1 MGYFQITQK
10 PNICKKKD
18 KKEIY
23 LNIKYSVIDL
33 KQLIS
38 LRKNMNDNCSIK
50 VSNLSKKYSGS
61 NSFALNAVNL
71 EIYNGEIFGLLG
83 PNGAGKTTFF
93 SIVSGLLNA
102 TDGVAEIAGYS
113 IRNNIEL
120 IKRKI
125 GVVPQDVALYPTLS
139 GRDNL
144 LFIGR
149 MYGLK
154 GKALK
159 EKVQSCLTKFGF
171 DKNSDEPVKNY
182 SGGMKR
188 RINLIGGIL
197 HDPEILLL
205 DEPTVGM
212 DVQTRTSMMEH
223 LKELNEQNKMT
234 ILYTSHYLEQAELF
248 CKRVAIMD
256 NGKIICLGSPKELI
270 KNENVIDLEAVFL
283 KFTGRKIRD

>member
-1 MGYFQITQK
+1 MKESCIQI
-10 PNICKKKD
+10 
-18 KKEIY
+18 
-23 LNIKYSVIDL
+23 
-33 KQLIS
+33 
-38 LRKNMNDNCSIK
+38 
-50 VSNLSKKYSGS
+50 SNLSKKYPG
-61 NSFALNAVNL
+61 NDSFALKGLDL
-71 EIYNGEIFGLLG
+71 EIFSGEIFGLLG

-93 SIVSGLLNA
+93 SIVCGLLNA
-102 TDGVAEIAGYS
+102 TSGNAVIAGYS
-113 IRNNIEL
+113 INKDIES
-120 IKRKI
+120 IKKII
-125 GVVPQDVALYPTLS
+125 GVVPQDIALYPTLS

-154 GKALK
+154 GKLLK
-159 EKVQSCLTKFGF
+159 ERVQVCLSKFGF

-197 HDPEILLL
+197 HEPEILLL

-223 LKELNEQNKMT
+223 LKELNTHKKMT

-248 CKRVAIMD
+248 CDRVAIMD
-256 NGKIICLGSPKELI
+256 QGQLLCLGSPRELI
-270 KNENVIDLEAVFL
+270 KKENASDLEDLFL

>member
-1 MGYFQITQK
+1 MS
-10 PNICKKKD
+10 
-18 KKEIY
+18 E
-23 LNIKYSVIDL
+23 
-33 KQLIS
+33 
-38 LRKNMNDNCSIK
+38 K
-50 VSNLSKKYSGS
+50 VCIRISNLSKKYNGTDSY
-61 NSFALNAVNL
+61 ALKGVDL

-93 SIVSGLLNA
+93 SIVCGLLNA
-102 TDGVAEIAGYS
+102 TSGTAEIAGYS
-113 IRNNIEL
+113 INKDIES
-120 IKRKI
+120 IKKII
-125 GVVPQDVALYPTLS
+125 GVVPQDIALYPTLS

-154 GKALK
+154 GKILK
-159 EKVQSCLTKFGF
+159 ERVQYCLSKFGF
-171 DKNSDEPVKNY
+171 DKNSNEPVKNY

-197 HDPEILLL
+197 HEPEILLL

-223 LKELNEQNKMT
+223 LKELNIQKKMT

-248 CKRVAIMD
+248 CNRVAIMD
-256 NGKIICLGSPKELI
+256 NGQLLCLGSPIDLI
-270 KNENVIDLEAVFL
+270 KKENGRDLEDVFL

>member
-1 MGYFQITQK
+1 MKGDCCIR
-10 PNICKKKD
+10 I
-18 KKEIY
+18 
-23 LNIKYSVIDL
+23 
-33 KQLIS
+33 
-38 LRKNMNDNCSIK
+38 
-50 VSNLSKKYSGS
+50 SNLSKKYPG
-61 NSFALNAVNL
+61 NDSFALKEMNL
-71 EIYNGEIFGLLG
+71 DIFNGEIFGLLG

-93 SIVSGLLNA
+93 SIICGLLHA
-102 TDGVAEIAGYS
+102 SSGSAEIAGYPINKDLES
-113 IRNNIEL
+113 IKKI
-120 IKRKI
+120 I
-125 GVVPQDVALYPTLS
+125 GVVPQDIALYPTLS

-154 GKALK
+154 GKVLK
-159 EKVQSCLTKFGF
+159 ERVQECLSKFGF
-171 DKNSDEPVKNY
+171 DKNSDKPVKNY

-197 HDPEILLL
+197 HDPSILLL

-223 LKELNEQNKMT
+223 LKELNANKKMT

-248 CKRVAIMD
+248 CDRVAIMD
-256 NGKIICLGSPKELI
+256 QGKILCLGSPLDLI
-270 KNENVIDLEAVFL
+270 RQGNGNDLEDVFL

>member
-1 MGYFQITQK
+1 M
-10 PNICKKKD
+10 KKNSC
-18 KKEIY
+18 I
-23 LNIKYSVIDL
+23 
-33 KQLIS
+33 
-38 LRKNMNDNCSIK
+38 R

-61 NSFALNAVNL
+61 DSFALKDVTL
-71 EIYNGEIFGLLG
+71 EIFNGEIFGLLG

-93 SIVSGLLNA
+93 SIVCGLLNA
-102 TDGVAEIAGYS
+102 TSGKAEIAGYS
-113 IRNNIEL
+113 TDKDIES
-120 IKRKI
+120 IKKII
-125 GVVPQDVALYPTLS
+125 GVVPQDIALYPTLS

-144 LFIGR
+144 MFIGR

-154 GKALK
+154 GKVLK
-159 EKVQSCLTKFGF
+159 ERVQECLSKFGF
-171 DKNSDEPVKNY
+171 DKNSNEQVKKY

-197 HDPEILLL
+197 HEPEILLL

-223 LKELNEQNKMT
+223 LKELNKEKKMT

-248 CKRVAIMD
+248 CDRVAIMD
-256 NGKIICLGSPKELI
+256 QGQILCLGSPVDLI
-270 KNENVIDLEAVFL
+270 KKENGKDLEDVFL

>member
-1 MGYFQITQK
+1 MKGDCCIR
-10 PNICKKKD
+10 I
-18 KKEIY
+18 
-23 LNIKYSVIDL
+23 
-33 KQLIS
+33 
-38 LRKNMNDNCSIK
+38 
-50 VSNLSKKYSGS
+50 SNLSKKYPG
-61 NSFALNAVNL
+61 NDSFALKEMNL
-71 EIYNGEIFGLLG
+71 DIFNGEIFGLLG

-93 SIVSGLLNA
+93 SIICGLLNA
-102 TDGVAEIAGYS
+102 SSGSAEIAGYS
-113 IRNNIEL
+113 ISKDLES
-120 IKRKI
+120 IKKII
-125 GVVPQDVALYPTLS
+125 GVVPQDIALYPTLS

-154 GKALK
+154 GKVLK
-159 EKVQSCLTKFGF
+159 ERVQECLSKFGF

-197 HDPEILLL
+197 HDPSILLL

-223 LKELNEQNKMT
+223 LKELNVNKKMT

-248 CKRVAIMD
+248 CDRVAIMD
-256 NGKIICLGSPKELI
+256 QGKILCLGSPLDLI
-270 KNENVIDLEAVFL
+270 RQENGNDLEDVFL